1 MEAQIS
7 TTPATIIDVTNL
19 HSNLQNVITRVTE
32 LVTEQHAANI
42 MAMWRVGELLTE
54 IDNNPDAYLTEA
66 QKTQH
71 VNPSAL
77 LFQAFHKVYTPDSFN
92 VSRQLYE
99 NYPNKDAIQGLIN
112 LRCPARPNWRV
123 TASHVQLLLTVSDP
137 DQRKVLED
145 RCAKQ
150 AYTTKAL
157 AVELSEIRGEPK
169 KTERAP
175 SAPKGLKQRVYDL
188 LEHQRKFITRS
199 EKLWVEDDGLYDAL
213 MNSPADEITETIRGY
228 MAEVAENFFKMQEII
243 DTHQALCKKFD
254 AHFNSEEDES
264 EEEVDAGDHESR
276 HKQKGI
282 TR

>member
-1 MEAQIS
+1 MEAQLS
-7 TTPATIIDVTNL
+7 SVESTIIDVKQL
-19 HSNLQNVITRVTE
+19 HKNLQNVISKVTE

-54 IDNNPDAYLTEA
+54 IDNNPDAYLTDA
-66 QKTQH
+66 QKAQH

-99 NYPNKDAIQGLIN
+99 NYPNKEAIQGLIN

-137 DQRKVLED
+137 DQRKVLEE
-145 RCAKQ
+145 RCATQ

-157 AVELSEIRGEPK
+157 AVELNEIRGEPK
-169 KTERAP
+169 KTERTP

-199 EKLWVEDDGLYDAL
+199 EKLWVEDDGLYDAI
-213 MNSPADEITETIRGY
+213 MNSPTDEITETIRGY
-228 MAEVAENFFKMQEII
+228 MAEVTENFFKMQEII

-254 AHFNSEEDES
+254 ERFNSEEDSDTETAA
-264 EEEVDAGDHESR
+264 EPESR

>member
-1 MEAQIS
+1 MEAQMS
-7 TTPATIIDVTNL
+7 EMSSTIIDITQLHTNL
-19 HSNLQNVITRVTE
+19 QDVITQVTE

-42 MAMWRVGELLTE
+42 MAMWRVGELLAE
-54 IDNNPDAYLTEA
+54 IDNNPDAYLTDT

-92 VSRQLYE
+92 TSRQLYE
-99 NYPNKDAIQGLIN
+99 NYPSKEAIQGLIN

-137 DQRKVLED
+137 DKRKVLED

-157 AVELSEIRGEPK
+157 AVELSELKGEPK
-169 KTERAP
+169 KAERAP
-175 SAPKGLKQRVYDL
+175 TAPKGLKQRLYDL
-188 LEHQRKFITRS
+188 LEHQRKFISRS
-199 EKLWVEDDGLYDAL
+199 EKLWVEDNGLYDAL
-213 MNSPADEITETIRGY
+213 MNSAPDDITETMRGY
-228 MAEVAENFFKMQEII
+228 MAEIVENFYKMQELI

-254 AHFNSEEDES
+254 EQFNSEEEDADISNDVES
-264 EEEVDAGDHESR
+264 FESR